1 MSNLSEFKI
10 SIRKLPPAGEW
21 IELPVQSGDLGIL
34 ADEIGVMSC
43 SELKAKFRVKRYRKH
58 GVTVIGEFFARIEQE
73 CIATLDPVNS
83 HIKGGF
89 DRQFLPQQESDYT
102 VPEIIDGEIVLDP
115 EADDIP
121 DLLEGDE
128 INLWEV
134 LSEEMILA
142 INPFPRSDNA
152 PKQTAQTPKK
162 EEVLDDN
169 PTYKPFSDL
178 KSLITEKKSN
188 K

>member
-1 MSNLSEFKI
+1 MSDLSEATI

-21 IELPVQSGDLGIL
+21 IELPVNPHDLGIL
-34 ADEIGVMSC
+34 ADEIGITSC
-43 SELKAKFRVKRYRKH
+43 NELKAKFRVKRYRKH
-58 GVTVIGEFFARIEQE
+58 GVTVIGEFSAKIEQE
-73 CIATLDPVNS
+73 CIATLDPVYS

-102 VPEIIDGEIVLDP
+102 MPEIIDGEIVLDP

-134 LSEEMILA
+134 LIEEMILA
-142 INPFPRSDNA
+142 IDPFPRSDNA
-152 PKQTAQTPKK
+152 PQQTAQTPKTD
-162 EEVLDDN
+162 EAQGDN
-169 PTYKPFSDL
+169 PTHKPFSDL